1 MLPAGSAFGAVFV
14 YSAMCNLFPQGRA
27 AKMAHLIPV
36 EISFPFFFF
45 YCAKYA
51 VPTCTCNDAG

>member
-45 YCAKYA
+45 F
-51 VPTCTCNDAG
+51 